1 MRQYI
6 IDRIEDDIA
15 ICQCNDKTM
24 TNIDL
29 GKIPKECKE
38 GNCIVEADD
47 GNIYLDVQETK
58 KREERAKRLLDRL
71 IK

>member
-29 GKIPKECKE
+29 RKIPKECKE
-38 GNCIVEADD
+38 GDCIVEADD